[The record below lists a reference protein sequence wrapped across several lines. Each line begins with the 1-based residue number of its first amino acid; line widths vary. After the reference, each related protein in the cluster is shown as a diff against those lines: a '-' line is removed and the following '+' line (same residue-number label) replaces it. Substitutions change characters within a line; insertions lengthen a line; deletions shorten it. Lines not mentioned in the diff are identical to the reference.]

1 MRCPAHDHSRRDF
14 IGLLAVGLAVT
25 VSGCSSSD
33 TGSPGNNND
42 PAPSGTPPTSDG
54 PAQAS
59 QVAAGPL
66 PPIPAPHPGPATVL
80 SHGVTGSNKICLT
93 VDDGYCADCVKGY
106 VDFAQRSGVHL
117 TFSPNGTYAS
127 CWAPHAD
134 TIRPLLERQQV
145 QIINHTFSHHDLV
158 KMTDKQITGEL
169 DRNEAWVNKTFGITT
184 RPYYRPPYGFHN
196 KHVDGLAG
204 TLGYTKTV
212 LWDGSY
218 SDSESITP
226 QFLMTQAQKYLK
238 PGVIML
244 GHANHPTVLGL
255 FDQIMDL
262 IKQRD
267 LQPVT
272 MDEMFGTSRATG

>member
-1 MRCPAHDHSRRDF
+1 VRCPAHDHSRREF

-25 VSGCSSSD
+25 VSGCGTSD
-33 TGSPGNNND
+33 PGSQDTATNP
-42 PAPSGTPPTSDG
+42 PPPPSGT
-54 PAQAS
+54 AS
-59 QVAAGPL
+59 QVTPVASGPL
-66 PPIPAPHPGPATVL
+66 PPIPQPHPGPATTI
-80 SHGVTGSNKICLT
+80 SHGVKDTNKICLT
-93 VDDGYCADCVKGY
+93 VDDGYCAPCVAGY
-106 VDFAQRSGVHL
+106 VDFVQRSGIHL
-117 TFSPNGTYAS
+117 TFSPNGTYSS
-127 CWAPHAD
+127 CWTPHAD
-134 TIRPLLERQQV
+134 VIKPLLERQQV
-145 QIINHTFSHHDLV
+145 QIINHTFSHHDLL
-158 KMTDKQITGEL
+158 KMTDKQVTEEL
-169 DRNEAWVNKTFGITT
+169 ERNEDWVNKTFGITT

-204 TLGYTKTV
+204 SLGYTKTV

-218 SDSESITP
+218 SDSEVITP

-244 GHANHPTVLGL
+244 GHANHPTVLSL

-262 IKQRD
+262 IKQRG

>member
-25 VSGCSSSD
+25 VSGCESTDNGATAPTTPASPST
-33 TGSPGNNND
+33 TGD
-42 PAPSGTPPTSDG
+42 APTS
-54 PAQAS
+54 AT
-59 QVAAGPL
+59 QVAASGPL
-66 PPIPAPHPGPATVL
+66 PPIPPPHPGPSTTV
-80 SHGVTGSNKICLT
+80 SHGVPDTKKICLT
-93 VDDGYCADCVKGY
+93 VDDGYCASCVAGY
-106 VDFAQRSGVHL
+106 VDFVQRSGIHL

-127 CWAPHAD
+127 CWDPHAD
-134 TIRPLLERQQV
+134 VIKPLLERQQV
-145 QIINHTFSHHDLV
+145 QIINHTFSHKDLL
-158 KMTDKQITGEL
+158 KMTDKQVTAEL
-169 DRNEAWVNKTFGITT
+169 DRNEEWVNKTFGITT
-184 RPYYRPPYGFHN
+184 RPYYRPPYGYHN

-204 TLGYTKTV
+204 ELGYTKSV

-218 SDSESITP
+218 SDSEVITP
-226 QFLMTQAQKYLK
+226 QFLMTQAEKYLQ

-255 FDQIMDL
+255 FDQIMG
-262 IKQRD
+262 IIRQRG